1 MIFFILEVNEALLKL
16 LFSFKFSFDELCVRA
31 DDIFDLFLEFDSL
44 IHVYFLFFLSF
55 FLQIEK
61 PKQILSQR
69 LYFQHKV
76 NVAIVDIHF
85 FYLFYDRGVF
95 ELFFCNEAFH
105 DK

>member
-55 FLQIEK
+55 FFADWK
-61 PKQILSQR
+61 
-69 LYFQHKV
+69 
-76 NVAIVDIHF
+76 A
-85 FYLFYDRGVF
+85 
-95 ELFFCNEAFH
+95 EANPFSTIIFPA
-105 DK
+105 